1 VHVILFNLGAASAA
15 GADRLLT
22 VKEAAQKL
30 GGVADTLYKSKRPPS
45 GRTEDHVERPT
56 ESRLHA
62 PAASAAKGA
71 AVDRRPAYQQRGR
84 RANYVVSALL
94 PEEMFWG

>member
-1 VHVILFNLGAASAA
+1 MHVILFNLGATSAA

-30 GGVADTLYKSKRPPS
+30 GCAADTLHKSKRHPS

-56 ESRLHA
+56 ER
-62 PAASAAKGA
+62 PAARTGRIRRKRA